1 MEEMWKDIPNYEGL
15 YQASTLG
22 GIRTCEGK
30 TTSNQKCLQRH
41 WKQRVLKQKLVGNSS
56 YMVCLWKEG
65 TPKYYLV
72 HLLIATTFLE
82 NLIDTKMTVNH
93 INGNRLD
100 NRLENLEWM
109 TLADNIRHGF
119 DTGLY
124 YSTKKKCTLI
134 SGNEIINFD
143 SISSACR
150 FLKRR
155 VAYIRGCLDAGCR
168 ITSADG
174 KEYKISFL
182 DNQ

>member
-1 MEEMWKDIPNYEGL
+1 MEEIWKDIPNYEGL

-22 GIRTCEGK
+22 QIRTCEGK
-30 TTSNQKCLQRH
+30 TTSNQRYSQRR
-41 WKQRVLKQKLVGNSS
+41 WKQRVLKQKLVGKSG
-56 YMVCLWKEG
+56 YMVCLWKDG
-65 TPKYYLV
+65 SPKYQLV
-72 HLLIATTFLE
+72 HRLIATTFLE
-82 NLIDTKMTVNH
+82 NLVDTKMTVNH
-93 INGNRLD
+93 KNGNRLD

-119 DTGLY
+119 DNGF

-134 SGNEIINFD
+134 SGNETINFD
-143 SISSACR
+143 SVSSACR

-174 KEYKISFL
+174 KEYKISFS